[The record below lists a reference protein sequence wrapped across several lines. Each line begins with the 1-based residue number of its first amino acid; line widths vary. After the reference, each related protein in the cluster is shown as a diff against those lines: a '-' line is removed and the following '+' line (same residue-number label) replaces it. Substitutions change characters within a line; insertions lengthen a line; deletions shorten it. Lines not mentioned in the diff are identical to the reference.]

1 MPCCRRVCSCPCLAL
16 QSLSDDHLAD
26 IPSRASTTKVHTIPT
41 IGFNTEEIQFR
52 NIKFCMW
59 DVGGQERIRA
69 LWKHYYHGTNA
80 VIFMVDSCDDA
91 DRLAEA
97 RAELNNMMG
106 DDELRD
112 VCVLV
117 FANKQDLPNALPAQK
132 VCIPPH
138 PSLPSLFPLT
148 HFCVS

>member
-1 MPCCRRVCSCPCLAL
+1 
-16 QSLSDDHLAD
+16 
-26 IPSRASTTKVHTIPT
+26 
-41 IGFNTEEIQFR
+41 
-52 NIKFCMW
+52 MW

-132 VCIPPH
+132 VCIRASASLSPISFLPH
-138 PSLPSLFPLT
+138 AFISFLEHLRLLSFPSAAVPGCYPHSPRAYAWP
-148 HFCVS
+148 